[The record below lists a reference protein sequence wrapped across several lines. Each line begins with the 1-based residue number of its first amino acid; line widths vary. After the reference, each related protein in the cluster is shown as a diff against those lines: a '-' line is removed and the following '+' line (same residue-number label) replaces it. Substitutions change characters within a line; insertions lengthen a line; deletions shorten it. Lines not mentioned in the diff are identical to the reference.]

1 MCVLSIV
8 GKITA
13 AEIYISM
20 LFLLYAK
27 DKSTK
32 DAAAAAAAV
41 KKKSSLFKNSCFPRP
56 EKVNIY

>member
-32 DAAAAAAAV
+32 DAAAAAV